1 MLSRGHYFCQG
12 ALCPAQRPEPSAQN
26 MYNFAVRYDVAVPL
40 ARDIVLL
47 SALGVV
53 PSILLVALTLAP

>member
-1 MLSRGHYFCQG
+1 MLSRGTIFATVFS
-12 ALCPAQRPEPSAQN
+12 ALPSAQN

-47 SALGVV
+47 SALGAV

>member
-1 MLSRGHYFCQG
+1 MLSRGHYFCHG
-12 ALCPAQRPEPSAQN
+12 ALCPALPSAQN

-47 SALGVV
+47 SALGAV
-53 PSILLVALTLAP
+53 PSIVVVALTLAP